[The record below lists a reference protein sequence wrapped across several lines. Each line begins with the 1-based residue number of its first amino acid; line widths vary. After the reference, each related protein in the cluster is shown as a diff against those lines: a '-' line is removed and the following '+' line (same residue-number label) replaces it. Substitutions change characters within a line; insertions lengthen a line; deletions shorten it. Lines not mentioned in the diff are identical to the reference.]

1 MRLRKVQTLNTDG
14 AEETAIAAYLVS
26 DGIDQCRVGFLPRHL
41 VSHAKKFD
49 GALAQITE
57 VYSRESESASKRKK
71 FHHNRGCCV
80 AAIISSIPPPA
91 GSATPAPPK
100 GRQALEPTMD
110 ERLDVARNA
119 AQQGSSRTAGEA
131 SEEDDSMALSL
142 ATSTNVQTGK
152 NKAQEGAANSR
163 SIEGAPAKKIKH
175 NSTPE

>member
-1 MRLRKVQTLNTDG
+1 MNFSGCELVIRAAVWHSYNVVQDEH
-14 AEETAIAAYLVS
+14 ARA
-26 DGIDQCRVGFLPRHL
+26 
-41 VSHAKKFD
+41 VSHAKKYD

-100 GRQALEPTMD
+100 GRQALLEPTMD

-119 AQQGSSRTAGEA
+119 AQQGSAKTAGEA
-131 SEEDDSMALSL
+131 SEEDDSMSSSF
-142 ATSTNVQTGK
+142 ATSTSVQTGK
-152 NKAQEGAANSR
+152 K
-163 SIEGAPAKKIKH
+163 
-175 NSTPE
+175 STRRCCK

>member
-1 MRLRKVQTLNTDG
+1 MNFSGCELVIRAAVWHSYNVVQDEH
-14 AEETAIAAYLVS
+14 ARA
-26 DGIDQCRVGFLPRHL
+26 
-41 VSHAKKFD
+41 VSHAKKYD

-100 GRQALEPTMD
+100 GRQALLEPTMD

-119 AQQGSSRTAGEA
+119 AQQGSAKTAGEA
-131 SEEDDSMALSL
+131 SEEDDSMASSF
-142 ATSTNVQTGK
+142 ATSTSVQTGK
-152 NKAQEGAANSR
+152 NKAHEGAANSR

-175 NSTPE
+175 NTTPEIVITAPHPI

>member
-1 MRLRKVQTLNTDG
+1 MFQILNTSG

-26 DGIDQCRVGFLPRHL
+26 DGIDQCWVGFLPRYF
-41 VSHAKKFD
+41 VSHAKKYD

-57 VYSRESESASKRKK
+57 KYRRASESSSKRKK
-71 FHHNRGCCV
+71 YHHYCGCCV
-80 AAIISSIPPPA
+80 AAIISFIPPPA
-91 GSATPAPPK
+91 VSASPALSK
-100 GRQALEPTMD
+100 GRHALESTID
-110 ERLDVARNA
+110 DCLDVARNA

-152 NKAQEGAANSR
+152 NKAHEGAANSR

>member
-1 MRLRKVQTLNTDG
+1 ML
-14 AEETAIAAYLVS
+14 
-26 DGIDQCRVGFLPRHL
+26 
-41 VSHAKKFD
+41 HAKKYD
-49 GALAQITE
+49 RTLDQITA
-57 VYSRESESASKRKK
+57 VFTRESESCSKSQKYY
-71 FHHNRGCCV
+71 HDCGCCV

-91 GSATPAPPK
+91 GSATPAPPN
-100 GRQALEPTMD
+100 GREALEPTMD

-152 NKAQEGAANSR
+152 NKAHEGAANSR

-175 NSTPE
+175 NTTPE